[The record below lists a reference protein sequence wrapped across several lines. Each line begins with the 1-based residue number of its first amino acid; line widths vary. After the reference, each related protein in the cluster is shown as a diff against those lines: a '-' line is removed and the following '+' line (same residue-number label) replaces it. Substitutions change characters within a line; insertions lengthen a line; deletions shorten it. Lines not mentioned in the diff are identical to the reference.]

1 MHINAQGTSD
11 GADSAPCDSTAQT
24 ITATAEEK
32 MGVGSLDEIL
42 LKALKN
48 RHERLFLLNLDQ
60 EFCNFIENASQKS
73 LEFPCLNSYYR
84 LMVHRSA
91 DYFKLE
97 RRVDHM
103 QKIIVSK
110 TEHSAIPILRFC
122 HLVEE
127 DDEEVEEPRSCQE
140 PEEIKPIKVLK
151 RSPARPISACETKCK
166 DESAFSSRS
175 TRTLSMEEREK
186 SYAEARARI
195 FQGDVSCT
203 DHNLGGSENECI
215 EGDLR
220 QDEAFGVLPSPQRDD
235 YHMCTSSKARSIQPK
250 QSLDQL
256 FGEAGNS
263 ISQQQKIRVRSP
275 STSSTASSS
284 SGTTT
289 TDISSRSDST
299 ISSEFHSP
307 GSASSYFS
315 LCGGR
320 TTGYSFAPGY
330 DYLGRHSYQRGSGSM
345 PSSSE
350 QRQKQQRQSY
360 HCDCYHQ
367 HRYQS
372 DPSLIHGS
380 PVHNDSR
387 FYPCSSASSSSP
399 SFESCHSSYCMY
411 SQGIHTHNH
420 AQTHNSSRPNSYP
433 HQHHGSYLGQHS

>member
-1 MHINAQGTSD
+1 MTSDVAAPITSAASSPPALFGPLADSPCLQQCNPDSVMESTNRCFANMHIDAQGTSD

-24 ITATAEEK
+24 TTATAEEK

-48 RHERLFLLNLDQ
+48 RQERLFLLNLDQ

-127 DDEEVEEPRSCQE
+127 DDEDVEEPRSCQE
-140 PEEIKPIKVLK
+140 PEEIKPVKVLK
-151 RSPARPISACETKCK
+151 RSLARPISACETKRK

-186 SYAEARARI
+186 AYAEARARI
-195 FQGDVSCT
+195 FQRDVSCT
-203 DHNLGGSENECI
+203 DHNPSGSENECI
-215 EGDLR
+215 EGGLR

-235 YHMCTSSKARSIQPK
+235 YPMCTSAKARSIQPK

-256 FGEAGNS
+256 FGEAAVDPTHIHINITVRIWASIRIINS
-263 ISQQQKIRVRSP
+263 RDIVLP
-275 STSSTASSS
+275 SAL
-284 SGTTT
+284 
-289 TDISSRSDST
+289 I
-299 ISSEFHSP
+299 
-307 GSASSYFS
+307 
-315 LCGGR
+315 
-320 TTGYSFAPGY
+320 
-330 DYLGRHSYQRGSGSM
+330 SYQR
-345 PSSSE
+345 
-350 QRQKQQRQSY
+350 R
-360 HCDCYHQ
+360 
-367 HRYQS
+367 
-372 DPSLIHGS
+372 DP
-380 PVHNDSR
+380 
-387 FYPCSSASSSSP
+387 
-399 SFESCHSSYCMY
+399 M
-411 SQGIHTHNH
+411 
-420 AQTHNSSRPNSYP
+420 
-433 HQHHGSYLGQHS
+433 